1 VQVAVEEPLPAPRRA
16 RAYIR
21 TSIVIFALPPLASR
35 VSPVMLT
42 AQRPSGGYVGWSNA
56 AGRQAGPVAAPGA
69 AMRWLLGCGTLFAL
83 AFLLFVVPAGLEGP
97 VLVPISPGHGL
108 SLVDVV
114 ALLPLLAGTGLLA
127 RGLWQRRQE
136 LDAAL
141 TWRPWLARA
150 GALAAGLGL
159 GLLVASVF
167 AFFWWWAIG
176 AALLSATLLAAAV
189 AATLGGRKGAGR

>member
-1 VQVAVEEPLPAPRRA
+1 
-16 RAYIR
+16 
-21 TSIVIFALPPLASR
+21 
-35 VSPVMLT
+35 
-42 AQRPSGGYVGWSNA
+42 
-56 AGRQAGPVAAPGA
+56 
-69 AMRWLLGCGTLFAL
+69 MRWLLGCGILFAL
-83 AFLLFVVPAGLEGP
+83 AMVLFVVPAGLEGP

-114 ALLPLLAGTGLLA
+114 ALVPLLAGTGLLA
-127 RGLWQRRQE
+127 GGLWQRRQE

-141 TWRPWLARA
+141 TRRPWLAIA
-150 GALAAGLGL
+150 GALVAGLGL

-189 AATLGGRKGAGR
+189 VATLGGRRGAGR